1 MNKITYEKV
10 SEKLAYLEKLINGG
24 PGSGN
29 FGHFGRPGEVGG
41 SMSAWGAEIALG
53 KGISDRMREGGGFT
67 VDNQGKFYDLGKT
80 NGFAVGGFGTERS
93 CSEAEW
99 NNSRKKMKF
108 LRDYIKENSS
118 ALQKEGN
125 CLGGWKDGGKV
136 YLDVSRVFKSEKEAL
151 REAMKT
157 DQDAITDF
165 KKSDFPRT
173 KDLVKKYGL
182 EKEYKQYKG
191 IRKAERAK
199 AEQEKKARDD
209 DPLKDIP
216 F

>member
-1 MNKITYEKV
+1 MKKSV
-10 SEKLAYLEKLINGG
+10 FEKLQQRVDTLEELLNGG

-29 FGHFGRPGEVGG
+29 FGHFGRPGQVGG
-41 SMSAWGAEIALG
+41 SASTGSAEIALG
-53 KGISDRMREGGGFT
+53 KGMSDRMREGGGFT
-67 VDNQGKFYDLGKT
+67 VDNKGEFYDLGKT
-80 NGFAVGGFGTERS
+80 DGYAVGGFGTEGS

-99 NNSRKKMKF
+99 NDSRKKMKF
-108 LRDYIKENSS
+108 LRDYIKTNSS
-118 ALQKEGN
+118 ALLKEGN
-125 CLGGWKDGGKV
+125 CLGGWKDGGRV

-191 IRKAERAK
+191 IRKAEREK
-199 AEQEKKARDD
+199 AEREKKARDD